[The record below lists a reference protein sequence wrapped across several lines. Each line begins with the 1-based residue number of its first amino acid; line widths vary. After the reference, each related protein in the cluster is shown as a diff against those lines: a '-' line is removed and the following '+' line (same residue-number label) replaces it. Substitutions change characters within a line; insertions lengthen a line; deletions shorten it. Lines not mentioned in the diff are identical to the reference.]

1 MNTNVLANKSFKYY
15 FSWSFFF
22 HITIAVLFF
31 LFGKL
36 VHDKIQSTRDY
47 NMKLVQAS
55 VKVDM
60 VAMPKFT
67 LKELKAMQPPAKGEV
82 VREKPSAKPAEV
94 INKDDTVFEKKVSKP
109 NFLDMMKDLSNK
121 KVEVKKAK
129 PTPKKK
135 GADDGI
141 GIDSNTLKKLVA
153 EGNKISK
160 GVALS
165 GTGRSD
171 QELTEFQLYASTLSA
186 KVKQFWK
193 LPGYLIDK
201 NLKCRIR
208 IYLKSDGSLLRSEI
222 FESSGEEEFDKRAMA
237 AIKQASPFS
246 AVPPASRGNAL
257 KGEIVLGFPL

>member
-1 MNTNVLANKSFKYY
+1 MSVNTVSNKTFKYY

-22 HITIAVLFF
+22 HLSFVALFF

-36 VHDKIQSTRDY
+36 VHDKISETRDY
-47 NMKLVQAS
+47 NIKLISAS

-60 VAMPKFT
+60 VSMPKFT
-67 LKELKAMQPPAKGEV
+67 LKELKTMQVPAKGEAAV
-82 VREKPSAKPAEV
+82 EKPSEKAAEV
-94 INKDDTVFEKKVSKP
+94 INKDDTVFEKKVAKP
-109 NFLDMMKDLSNK
+109 NFLDMMKGMSAK
-121 KVEVKKAK
+121 KVE
-129 PTPKKK
+129 KKK
-135 GADDGI
+135 YKEVEKKGSDQGI
-141 GIDSNTLKKLVA
+141 GVDSNTLKKLVA

-171 QELTEFQLYASTLSA
+171 QELSEFQMYASTVSA
-186 KVKQFWK
+186 EVKQHWK
-193 LPGYLIDK
+193 LPGFLLDK

-222 FESSGEEEFDKRAMA
+222 FESSGEKEFDNR
-237 AIKQASPFS
+237 AIKAVELAAPFS
-246 AVPPASRGNAL
+246 NVPSASRANAL

>member
-1 MNTNVLANKSFKYY
+1 MNIKTVNNKTFKYY

-22 HITIAVLFF
+22 HFSVVALFF

-36 VHDKIQSTRDY
+36 VHDKITKTKDY
-47 NMKLVQAS
+47 NLKLISAS

-67 LKELKAMQPPAKGEV
+67 LKELKTMQAPAKGEV
-82 VREKPSAKPAEV
+82 VVEKPSEKAAEV
-94 INKDDTVFEKKVSKP
+94 INKGDTVFEKKVKKP
-109 NFLDMMKDLSNK
+109 NFLDMMKGLSKK
-121 KVEVKKAK
+121 KVSKTKYKEVKK
-129 PTPKKK
+129 K
-135 GADDGI
+135 GSDQGI

-171 QELTEFQLYASTLSA
+171 QELTEFQMYASTVSA
-186 KVKQFWK
+186 KVKLHWK
-193 LPGYLIDK
+193 LPGFLLDK

-222 FESSGEEEFDKRAMA
+222 FESSGEEEFDTRAMKAVQLA
-237 AIKQASPFS
+237 APFS
-246 AVPPASRGNAL
+246 TVPVASKSNAL

>member
-1 MNTNVLANKSFKYY
+1 MSTKALGNRTFKYY

-22 HITIAVLFF
+22 HLSIAALFI

-36 VHDKIQSTRDY
+36 VHDKVQKTRDY
-47 NMKLVQAS
+47 NMKLISAS

-67 LKELKAMQPPAKGEV
+67 LKELKRMEVPAKGEAPV
-82 VREKPSAKPAEV
+82 AKPSEKSAQV
-94 INKDDTVFEKKVSKP
+94 INKGDTVFEKKVAKP
-109 NFLDMMKDLSNK
+109 NFLDMMKNLSSKKVKVKKVK
-121 KVEVKKAK
+121 KVE
-129 PTPKKK
+129 KK
-135 GADDGI
+135 GSKDGV

-160 GVALS
+160 GVSLS

-171 QELTEFQLYASTLSA
+171 QELSEFQIYASTISS
-186 KVKQFWK
+186 KVKLHWK
-193 LPGYLIDK
+193 LPGFLIDK

-208 IYLKSDGSLLRSEI
+208 IYLKSDGSLLRTEI
-222 FESSGEEEFDKRAMA
+222 FESSGEQEFDERAVK
-237 AIKQASPFS
+237 AIKLASPFS
-246 AVPPASRGNAL
+246 VVPSASKSNAL